1 MSLVL
6 WHAPVST
13 CSQKVRMAL
22 HEKGLAWEERR
33 VDFRR
38 GDHLSAEYLALNP
51 NGVVPTLVHDGAP
64 VIDSSVIG
72 EYLEDVF
79 PDQPLRPADA
89 LGRAAMRAWRQF
101 VDEVPTVAIRAP
113 SFQAVFRR
121 IWADRTPEEFDAH
134 AARLPLRRHFYRRM
148 RSGSFS
154 EADLAESRERLDL
167 TLARMEDALSDG
179 RPWLMGDAF
188 TLADV
193 SVMPT
198 VVRMED
204 LGMARM
210 WDARPRVA
218 AWLERLAARPAFA
231 LTYAPPARHL
241 TPEV

>member
-22 HEKGLAWEERR
+22 HEKGLPWEERR

-51 NGVVPTLVHDGAP
+51 NGVVPTLVHDGAA
-64 VIDSSVIG
+64 VIDSSVIN

-79 PDQPLRPADA
+79 PVPPLSPADA

-101 VDEVPTVAIRAP
+101 VDEVPTTAIRAP

-121 IWADRTPEEFDAH
+121 IWEDRTPEEFDAH
-134 AARLPLRRHFYRRM
+134 AERLPLRKYFYRRM

-154 EADLAESRERLDL
+154 EEDLAESHERLDL
-167 TLARMEDALSDG
+167 TLARMEALLSDG
-179 RPWLMGDAF
+179 RPWLMGEAF
-188 TLADV
+188 TLADL

-204 LGMARM
+204 LGLASM
-210 WDARPRVA
+210 WAGRPGVA
-218 AWLERLAARPAFA
+218 AWHERMQARPAFA
-231 LTYAPPARHL
+231 LTYAEPARRL